1 MMIDATGSLWSM
13 LGVDPYRKWRRHL
26 PGTQSPGP
34 AIGHSGEE
42 KGGWQL
48 SLDELERHG
57 ADISGY
63 EGGDVW
69 DVPFHDPKDRFDF
82 YANKDMAAGRGGIA
96 PRREDFV
103 VGNPAQAPTT
113 TASGSKPATGFLANI
128 FNDDAFTEA
137 MRDQLAEA
145 GADYDAADQP
155 FKSLADT
162 NVGTAFTR
170 HKPVAAPS
178 MLTTRGIPTGGS
190 YNPYLG
196 DPAKRK
202 RPR

>member
-1 MMIDATGSLWSM
+1 M

-48 SLDELERHG
+48 GLDELERHG

-63 EGGDVW
+63 KGGSVW
-69 DVPFHDPKDRFDF
+69 DVPFHDPKDRFDY
-82 YANKDMAAGRGGIA
+82 YANKAMAGGRGGIA

-103 VGNPAQAPTT
+103 VGKPAQAP
-113 TASGSKPATGFLANI
+113 SGGNVFANLLNRPETDTD
-128 FNDDAFTEA
+128 FWEKLKE
-137 MRDQLAEA
+137 QLAEA
-145 GADYDAADQP
+145 GKDYDAADQP
-155 FKSLADT
+155 FKSLADV
-162 NVGTAFTR
+162 NVGTAFSR
-170 HKPVAAPS
+170 HQPAKMPS
-178 MLTTRGIPTGGS
+178 MLNTRGTPTGGS